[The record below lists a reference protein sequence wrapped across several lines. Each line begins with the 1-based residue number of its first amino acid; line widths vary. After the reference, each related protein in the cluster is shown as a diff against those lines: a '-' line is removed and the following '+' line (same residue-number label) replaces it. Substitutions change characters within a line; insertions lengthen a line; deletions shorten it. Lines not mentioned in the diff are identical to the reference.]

1 MAKLWSTWRLAQ
13 GVPGL
18 VLGGGVNWQSN
29 IYMDD
34 RGPNG
39 ERFTQKAYAV
49 AGLMAQYQLSAQLVA
64 TLNVNNVFDKRYY
77 STGMGGYYGD
87 PRNAMLSLRYQF

>member
-1 MAKLWSTWRLAQ
+1 M

-18 VLGGGVNWQSN
+18 VQGGGVNWQSD

-39 ERFTQKAYAV
+39 KRFTQKAYAV
-49 AGLMAQYQLSAQLVA
+49 AALMAQYPVSAQLVA
-64 TLNVNNVFDKRYY
+64 TLNVNNVFDKTYY

-87 PRNAMLSLRYQF
+87 PRNAILSLRYQF